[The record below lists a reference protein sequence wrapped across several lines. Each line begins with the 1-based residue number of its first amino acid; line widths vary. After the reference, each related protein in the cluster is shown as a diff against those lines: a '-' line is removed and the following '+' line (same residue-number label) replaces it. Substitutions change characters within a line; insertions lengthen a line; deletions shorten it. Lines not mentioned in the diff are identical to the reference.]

1 MYKIILVAL
10 MMCVGCASTGAPG
23 GDPCKKRGFDEW
35 VSFYDLRDKAQ
46 SSWDEGYAPA
56 YEWLED
62 VARACHPERFEEEDD
77 GKSEHEGFVEG
88 AEQTS
93 ARRTQQEAEGRPVYE
108 VPQDF
113 FQVEA
118 SDVPAFE
125 KEE

>member
-56 YEWLED
+56 YEWLEY
-62 VARACHPERFEEEDD
+62 VARACHPERFEEEDN

-125 KEE
+125 EEE